1 MAPILVHTATVLLQG
16 WRRRARSRRTGAG
29 PPSGCGHIFGKV
41 QFMMG
46 FVFRLIPPR
55 PSFSFDMSTEERAT
69 MMEHVEYWS
78 ALTREGRV
86 LAFGPVG
93 DPREVYGI

>member
-1 MAPILVHTATVLLQG
+1 
-16 WRRRARSRRTGAG
+16 
-29 PPSGCGHIFGKV
+29 
-41 QFMMG
+41 
-46 FVFRLIPPR
+46 
-55 PSFSFDMSTEERAT
+55 

-93 DPREVYGI
+93 DPREVYGIGIVLAENQTEAETLRDRDPAIKSPHGFATEIAPMLRLVTPDQTYEGTPG